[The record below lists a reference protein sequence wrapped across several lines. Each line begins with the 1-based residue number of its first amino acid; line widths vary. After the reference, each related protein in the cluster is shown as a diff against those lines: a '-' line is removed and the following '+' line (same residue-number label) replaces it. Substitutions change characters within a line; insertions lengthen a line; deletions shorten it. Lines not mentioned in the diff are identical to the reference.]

1 MEELMIKRLTTALV
15 LSAVLGAPGIVH
27 AAGPGDLASDILSR
41 IALHACQA
49 AQTIAQIWGMPMG
62 MCP

>member
-1 MEELMIKRLTTALV
+1 MIKRLATALV
-15 LSAVLGAPGIVH
+15 LAAVLGAPGIVH

-49 AQTIAQIWGMPMG
+49 AQTVARIWGVPVV
-62 MCP
+62 MCTEPK